1 MIVNVE
7 ILPWLSTM
15 IRPES
20 TGKLTLEHDLRG
32 NTLRDLLRELAEA
45 DPEIARVI
53 FDLDARELRYP
64 ALGVL
69 NDKLLE
75 FAGGLDVELHESD
88 CVTLMA
94 AYTGG
99 QRVRRGGRQ
108 A

>member
-1 MIVNVE
+1 MNVE

-15 IRPES
+15 IRPEA

-32 NTLRDLLRELAEA
+32 GTLRDLLGELAEA
-45 DPEIARVI
+45 DPEFARVI

-75 FAGGLDVELHESD
+75 FVGGLDTKLQESD
-88 CVTLMA
+88 RVTLMA

-99 QRVRRGGRQ
+99 
-108 A
+108 